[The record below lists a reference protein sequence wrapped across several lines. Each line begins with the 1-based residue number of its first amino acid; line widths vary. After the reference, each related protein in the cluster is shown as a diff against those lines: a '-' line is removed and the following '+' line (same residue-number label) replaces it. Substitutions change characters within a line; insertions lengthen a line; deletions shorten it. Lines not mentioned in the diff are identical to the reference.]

1 MATHDVRSNPQAP
14 AASLAVTRL
23 SERTSWLMWAPGLLC
38 ALAWALMI
46 LATRL
51 GWRTLI
57 DHHYLLE
64 ESGLAWPLAAAV
76 FLAAWQVMIVAMMA
90 PVSLP
95 QILRVLGPHGQ
106 PGAPSWR
113 AWAVVALAFG
123 GVWTAFGLVAFSGDT
138 GIHQAVDAWP
148 WLAAHNFVIGATTLT
163 LAGLFQ
169 FTRWKGDCLALC
181 RDPRALF
188 AHGAPMQL
196 HALWRASLAYGL
208 ASVGSCWALML
219 IMFGLGVGGLGWM
232 LALTGAMLAESATPS
247 AADAAGARRLIGLA
261 LLALAALWL
270 AHPAWLVPA
279 VAA

>member
-1 MATHDVRSNPQAP
+1 MATRDVHSNPPTSAKP
-14 AASLAVTRL
+14 LAVTRL
-23 SERTSWLMWAPGLLC
+23 IESASWQVWASWLLC
-38 ALAWALMI
+38 ALAWALVI
-46 LATRL
+46 VATRQ
-51 GWRTLI
+51 GWRALV

-64 ESGLAWPLAAAV
+64 ESGLAWPLAAVV

-90 PVSLP
+90 PVTLP
-95 QILRVLGPHGQ
+95 QIWRALGPHAQ

-113 AWAVVALAFG
+113 ALAIVALVFG
-123 GVWTAFGLVAFSGDT
+123 SVWTAFGLLAFSGDT
-138 GIHQAVDAWP
+138 GIHHLVDAWP
-148 WLAAHNFVIGATTLT
+148 WLAAHSFVIGATTLA

-169 FTRWKGDCLALC
+169 LTPWKADCLALC
-181 RDPRALF
+181 RDPRTLF
-188 AHGAPMQL
+188 ARQPP
-196 HALWRASLAYGL
+196 WRASLAYGL

-232 LALTGAMLAESATPS
+232 LALTSAMLAESASQS
-247 AADAAGARRLIGLA
+247 ATGARRLIGLA

>member
-1 MATHDVRSNPQAP
+1 MATHDVHSNPPAP
-14 AASLAVTRL
+14 ANSLAVARVI
-23 SERTSWLMWAPGLLC
+23 ERASWQVWAPWLLS
-38 ALAWALMI
+38 ALAWILAI

-51 GWRTLI
+51 GWRALI

-64 ESGLAWPLAAAV
+64 KSGLAWPLAAAV

-90 PVSLP
+90 PTSLP
-95 QILRVLGPHGQ
+95 QTVRALGPHGQ

-113 AWAVVALAFG
+113 ALAVVALAVG
-123 GVWTAFGLVAFSGDT
+123 GVWTAFGLLAFSGDT
-138 GIHQAVDAWP
+138 AIHHLVDVWP
-148 WLAAHNFVIGATTLT
+148 WLAAHSFVIGATTLT

-169 FTRWKGDCLALC
+169 FTPWKADCLALC
-181 RDPRALF
+181 RDPRVLF
-188 AHGAPMQL
+188 ASQAHETRPP
-196 HALWRASLAYGL
+196 LWRASLAFGL

-219 IMFGLGVGGLGWM
+219 VMFGLGVGGLGWM
-232 LALTGAMLAESATPS
+232 LALTGAMLAESAAPS
-247 AADAAGARRLIGLA
+247 AAGARRLIGLA

>member
-1 MATHDVRSNPQAP
+1 MATRDVHSNPP
-14 AASLAVTRL
+14 ASAKSLAVTRL
-23 SERTSWLMWAPGLLC
+23 IESASWQAWASWLLC
-38 ALAWALMI
+38 ALAWALVI
-46 LATRL
+46 LATRQ
-51 GWRTLI
+51 GWRALV

-64 ESGLAWPLAAAV
+64 ESGLAWPLAAVV

-90 PVSLP
+90 LVSLP
-95 QILRVLGPHGQ
+95 QTLRALGPHGQ
-106 PGAPSWR
+106 PGAPTWR
-113 AWAVVALAFG
+113 ALAVVALAFG
-123 GVWTAFGLVAFSGDT
+123 GVWTAFGLLAFSGDT
-138 GIHQAVDAWP
+138 GIHHLVDAWP
-148 WLAAHNFVIGATTLT
+148 WLAAHSFLIGATTLA

-169 FTRWKGDCLALC
+169 FTPWKADCLALC

-188 AHGAPMQL
+188 ASEAHQTRPP
-196 HALWRASLAYGL
+196 LWRASLAYGL

-232 LALTGAMLAESATPS
+232 LALTSAMLAESVAPS
-247 AADAAGARRLIGLA
+247 AVGARRLIGLA